1 VTPDKPLVER
11 IGSLL
16 ADLPADQ
23 LQAIEQL
30 REAKDLLD
38 DVLNEKMAQAALD
51 GASLRQVALSAGLSP
66 NAVPPRLARVESLK
80 PYASGG
86 RVTSPSLERA
96 RYDSELG
103 RPPEDAVPATKPKL
117 TFQKRRPTTT

>member
-11 IGSLL
+11 IEGLL

-38 DVLNEKMAQAALD
+38 DILNEKMAQAAL
-51 GASLRQVALSAGLSP
+51 A
-66 NAVPPRLARVESLK
+66 PRCVRS
-80 PYASGG
+80 
-86 RVTSPSLERA
+86 R
-96 RYDSELG
+96 
-103 RPPEDAVPATKPKL
+103 
-117 TFQKRRPTTT
+117 

>member
-1 VTPDKPLVER
+1 MTPNEPLVER
-11 IGSLL
+11 VEALL
-16 ADLPADQ
+16 AGLPADQ

-30 REAKDLLD
+30 RQARDLLD
-38 DVLNEKMAQAALD
+38 DVLNEKMAEAALE
-51 GASLRQVALSAGLSP
+51 GVSLRQVALSAGLSP

-103 RPPEDAVPATKPKL
+103 RSPDEAVPASKPKL
-117 TFQKRRPTTT
+117 TFQKRRSTKT